1 MKLVSSGKVRDIYE
15 GPAET
20 LVLVATDRISAFDVV
35 MKEVIPD
42 RGKVL
47 TGLTLFWISR
57 VDSLCPTHF
66 ITADPGR
73 FDDGTVGDL
82 AARSMMV
89 RRADMIPVEC
99 VARGYLFG
107 TVVDEYQQT
116 GAVAGVRLPP
126 GLRLADRLPA
136 PIFSPAIKAESGH
149 DQNISFDESV
159 RRHGALVMEQLRDLT
174 LAIYDRG
181 AKQAE
186 ERGMSLADTKFE
198 FGLVDGE
205 VTLCDEVLTPD
216 SSRYWDATTYRPGSS
231 PPSFDKQYLRD
242 FLAGTEWD
250 RRPPPP
256 LLPADVV
263 EGTRQ
268 RYVDAYER
276 VTREP
281 FAGYLSRMS

>member
-149 DQNISFDESV
+149 DQNISFDERV

-186 ERGMSLADTKFE
+186 ERGMILADTKFE